1 MFPILSGYPT
11 SIGSAGLYAS
21 GGHSPSC
28 VSSGRL
34 ASRSGESHARAS
46 VACFLLWSR
55 LVAAVPF
62 RSTPLVLGST
72 YPSSWLASCC
82 DWETPPFDAL
92 AIVPAAPPAL

>member
-34 ASRSGESHARAS
+34 AGRSGESHARAS
-46 VACFLLWSR
+46 VACFFLCSR

-62 RSTPLVLGST
+62 RLTPLVTGAYTLTNGSR
-72 YPSSWLASCC
+72 
-82 DWETPPFDAL
+82 
-92 AIVPAAPPAL
+92 